1 MRRKIYSFRLLVALA
16 LMPFIGLSNS
26 TGYTQEPSSAPS
38 VESKSATTAPEVK
51 RVEKQAS
58 AADRSRLDEPTSILR
73 AQLETMREYHLTL
86 ISTVYWT
93 LGVVGGLTLALLA
106 FASYV
111 NWRISGRERDALR
124 ADLLGQIDQKSA
136 EISRNLEG
144 EASEA
149 RREIGRIL
157 DISRERVESRTTEV
171 LDELTASIKE
181 EVSGLDTAM
190 ERKVSPISRDI
201 RELKYQVHQQELGII
216 AREADHWE
224 LTGVKANCMRSWIDY
239 AQKANSFDDRPQ
251 DWRVEKALK
260 EIAEL
265 LAGGYIPD
273 AQILGNLDE
282 LLGVLGENFR
292 LIVERVR
299 ERIRSSSERTAS

>member
-1 MRRKIYSFRLLVALA
+1 
-16 LMPFIGLSNS
+16 MPFIGLSNS

-190 ERKVSPISRDI
+190 ERKVSPIAGDI
-201 RELKYQVHQQELGII
+201 RELKHEIHNQELGII
-216 AREADHWE
+216 EREADHWE
-224 LTGVKANCMRSWIDY
+224 LTGVKVNCMGSWISY
-239 AQKANSFDDRPQ
+239 AQKANSYDYRPA
-251 DWRVEKALK
+251 DWRIERALEK
-260 EIAEL
+260 IDEL
-265 LAGGYIPD
+265 LAGGFIP
-273 AQILGNLDE
+273 N
-282 LLGVLGENFR
+282 
-292 LIVERVR
+292 
-299 ERIRSSSERTAS
+299 T